1 MRGAHV
7 LKALTLAALFCLTGP
22 GPGAHPQP
30 PVLAPGY
37 GALDYEPPP
46 PGSYRLPPLGEAADG
61 EVLDEQGRR
70 RRLHGLFA
78 DRVVVLSFIY
88 TSCSDVNGCPLST
101 AVLYRIKQAMDRDPG
116 LAERLRL
123 ISLSFDPVH
132 DTPQVMR
139 AYGANF
145 AQHDDRGRWLFL
157 TASSEQALA
166 PILEGYGQAVQKVH
180 DDHGEVGGDY
190 SHILRVFLIDPELRV
205 RNIYS
210 VAFLHADLI
219 LNDVRT
225 LLLEP
230 SAASVAASS
239 GATQRP
245 LSRAGDY
252 KSGYEHEDYR
262 TRSLSLAGRRGEPA
276 DLLAPIRQPPLG
288 LPPVPV
294 PADNPLTVEKVSL
307 GRKLFYDR
315 RLSLNDTFSCAMC
328 HIPEQG
334 FTSNELATA
343 VGIEGRT
350 VRRNTPTIYN
360 VAYARQLFHDAR
372 ENRLAQ
378 QVWAPLLARN
388 EMGNP
393 AVGWLLDKI
402 RALSDYDGL
411 FEAAFA
417 GRGPSME
424 TLGMALA
431 SYERTLVSGNSPF
444 DRWRYGGDQD
454 ALSEGARRGFALF
467 TGKAGCSACHLV
479 GPDSAL
485 LTDHRL
491 HNTGIGYRASMGAEP
506 KTRRVLVAPGVYLD
520 VDTSAIASVSE
531 RPPSDLGRYEITQDP
546 ADRWG
551 YKTPGLRNV
560 ALTAPY
566 MHDGSLATLDDVVAF
581 YDGGGVP
588 NEVLDPLIRPL
599 GLSGQERADLVA
611 FLESLSGD
619 NVNLLV
625 ADAFAAPVGD
635 LRRVDPDWAR
645 GPQGGP

>member
-1 MRGAHV
+1 
-7 LKALTLAALFCLTGP
+7 
-22 GPGAHPQP
+22 
-30 PVLAPGY
+30 
-37 GALDYEPPP
+37 
-46 PGSYRLPPLGEAADG
+46 
-61 EVLDEQGRR
+61 
-70 RRLHGLFA
+70 
-78 DRVVVLSFIY
+78 
-88 TSCSDVNGCPLST
+88 
-101 AVLYRIKQAMDRDPG
+101 MDRDPG

-139 AYGANF
+139 AYGAHL
-145 AQHDDRGRWLFL
+145 AQDDDRGRWLFL
-157 TASSEQALA
+157 TASSERALA
-166 PILEGYGQAVQKVH
+166 PILEGYGQAVQKVY
-180 DDHGEVGGDY
+180 DDQGEVGGDY
-190 SHILRVFLIDPELRV
+190 SHILRVFLIDRERRI

-225 LLLEP
+225 LLLEL

-239 GATQRP
+239 GAAQRP

-252 KSGYEHEDYR
+252 KVGYEHKGYR

-276 DLLAPIRQPPLG
+276 DLLAPIRQLPLG

-454 ALSEGARRGFALF
+454 ALSEAARRGFALF
-467 TGKAGCSACHLV
+467 TGKAGCSTCHLL

-491 HNTGIGYRASMGAEP
+491 HNTGIGYRASMGTEP
-506 KTRRVLVAPGVYLD
+506 ETRRVLVAPGVYLE

-599 GLSGQERADLVA
+599 GLSGQERADLVV

-619 NVNLLV
+619 NVDLLV

-635 LRRVDPDWAR
+635 LRRVDPDWAH

>member
-1 MRGAHV
+1 
-7 LKALTLAALFCLTGP
+7 
-22 GPGAHPQP
+22 
-30 PVLAPGY
+30 
-37 GALDYEPPP
+37 
-46 PGSYRLPPLGEAADG
+46 
-61 EVLDEQGRR
+61 
-70 RRLHGLFA
+70 
-78 DRVVVLSFIY
+78 
-88 TSCSDVNGCPLST
+88 
-101 AVLYRIKQAMDRDPG
+101 
-116 LAERLRL
+116 
-123 ISLSFDPVH
+123 
-132 DTPQVMR
+132 
-139 AYGANF
+139 
-145 AQHDDRGRWLFL
+145 
-157 TASSEQALA
+157 
-166 PILEGYGQAVQKVH
+166 
-180 DDHGEVGGDY
+180 
-190 SHILRVFLIDPELRV
+190 
-205 RNIYS
+205 
-210 VAFLHADLI
+210 
-219 LNDVRT
+219 
-225 LLLEP
+225 
-230 SAASVAASS
+230 VAASS